1 MKKDTRQSY
10 KYISYRKDRDSW
22 QVTFPVTVP
31 DPTSKKGV
39 KKQNIIKQCK
49 TLEEA
54 LDERER
60 MMTLFHLD
68 SSLLIKLEKEAEPQ
82 EPLEEQEFSKLLLE
96 WFDTIKSK
104 ELSVST
110 RRLYRRQV
118 NLIALALKGK
128 KIKDVTRH
136 MLDAIVMAQEKH
148 SKSNGVKT
156 QNAINTFLRTI
167 NKTELKSRVRII
179 ESRKPR
185 EALTEQEAKDVLSYI
200 SKRRPLY
207 SFLYYMF
214 FVTGCRRSE
223 LLGLTWRYV
232 DFTRSEIHIVNV
244 LLRNERYQYELVNRT
259 KTPAGKRVICL
270 PPQAIKRLKFWKIIR
285 EAQGQAD
292 PDDFV
297 FLNSRGNHMN
307 PAQVT
312 EYFHDAVKAVG
323 IQKNVTLH
331 STRHTFATIL
341 ANEGVP
347 LYIIQKMGGWKNLQ
361 TLEHIYLHE
370 NTERTREYLEK
381 AGFYHVF
388 VCQKRP

>member
-1 MKKDTRQSY
+1 MRKDAKH
-10 KYISYRKDRDSW
+10 KYITYRTDRDTY
-22 QVTFPVTVP
+22 QITFPVTVP
-31 DPTSKKGV
+31 DPGSKKGV
-39 KKQNIIKQCK
+39 KKEKITKQCK

-60 MMTLFHLD
+60 LMTLFHLD
-68 SSLLIKLEKEAEPQ
+68 SSLLLTLEKEHEKP
-82 EPLEEQEFSKLLLE
+82 EPLEEQEFSRLLLE
-96 WFDTIKSK
+96 WFETIKSR

-128 KIKDVTRH
+128 KVRDVTRH
-136 MLDAIVMAQEKH
+136 MLDAIVMAQERR

-185 EALTEQEAKDVLSYI
+185 EALTEQEARDVLSYI

-214 FVTGCRRSE
+214 FITGCRRSE
-223 LLGLTWRYV
+223 LLGLTWRCV
-232 DFTRSEIHIVNV
+232 DFTRGEIYIENV

-259 KTPAGKRVICL
+259 KTPAGKRAICL
-270 PPQAIKRLKFWKIIR
+270 PPPVMKRLKFWQIIR
-285 EAQGQAD
+285 KSQGKAD

-297 FLNSRGNHMN
+297 FLNSRGTHMN

-312 EYFHDAVKAVG
+312 EYFHDAVKAVS
-323 IQKNVTLH
+323 IKKNVTLH

-347 LYIIQKMGGWKNLQ
+347 LYIIQKMGGWKNLG
-361 TLEHIYLHE
+361 TLERIYLHE

-381 AGFYHVF
+381 AGFYDAF
-388 VCQKRP
+388 